1 MALKDK
7 LRGKHGKNWTSQ
19 VDLFDPSSSRL
30 LTIELNNSLTE
41 DMSKAIDTSE
51 EILQIWIY
59 KCPLSKWQLTKL
71 LLNHQFVVFETES
84 WWWSIEKDDK
94 RILIQR
100 NKFPVKVKDFVNG
113 EPRKVLVTQMS
124 YDRGRKTIKDLIDF
138 LYDEDELNINYDL
151 LVNNCKDF
159 AKRIFDEFA
168 ETKRHYKIRGSNCVV
183 S

>member
-1 MALKDK
+1 
-7 LRGKHGKNWTSQ
+7 
-19 VDLFDPSSSRL
+19 
-30 LTIELNNSLTE
+30 
-41 DMSKAIDTSE
+41 
-51 EILQIWIY
+51 
-59 KCPLSKWQLTKL
+59 
-71 LLNHQFVVFETES
+71 
-84 WWWSIEKDDK
+84 
-94 RILIQR
+94 
-100 NKFPVKVKDFVNG
+100 
-113 EPRKVLVTQMS
+113 MS

>member
-7 LRGKHGKNWTSQ
+7 LRGKHGKNWASQ
-19 VDLFDPSSSRL
+19 VDLFDPSSSTL
-30 LTIELNNSLTE
+30 LTIEGNSLTE

-71 LLNHQFVVFETES
+71 LLKHQFVVFETQS

-113 EPRKVLVTQMS
+113 ERRKVLVTQMS
-124 YDRGRKTIKDLIDF
+124 YDRGRKTIKDVIDF
-138 LYDEDELNINYDL
+138 LYDEDELNIKFDL

-168 ETKRHYKIRGSNCVV
+168 ESKRHYKIRGSNCVV